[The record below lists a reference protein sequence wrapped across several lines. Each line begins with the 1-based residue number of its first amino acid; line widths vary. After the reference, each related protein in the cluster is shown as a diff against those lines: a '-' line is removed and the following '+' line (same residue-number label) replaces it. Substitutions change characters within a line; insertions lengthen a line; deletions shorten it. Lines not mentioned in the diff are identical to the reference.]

1 MSEANPMLTPDEARR
16 LGGKHTS
23 AKQTVLD
30 HVAAKIRKGA
40 EQGAVSVFVPVNYGF
55 NPAAFEESMAELKA
69 LGYGL
74 TDVEFD
80 RRPHIRIWW

>member
-1 MSEANPMLTPDEARR
+1 MLTPDEARR

-55 NPAAFEESMAELKA
+55 NPAAFEEAMAELKS

-74 TDVEFD
+74 TEEEFD
-80 RRPHIRIWW
+80 HRPHIRIWW